1 MRGPFQQP
9 LIAVEPV
16 ARLRPVAARQRIDE
30 VERRFA
36 GDEVPLGEPV
46 VLYNL

>member
-16 ARLRPVAARQRIDE
+16 PRLRPVAARQRIDE
-30 VERRFA
+30 VERRLA
-36 GDEVPLGEPV
+36 GNEVPVAEAV